1 MKARFQLDEFQLIA
15 GHAFGTS
22 QTQAIVDAVRALVD
36 GGGTGRE
43 YKLEVSPHHIY
54 EFEGPDDLVRPVV
67 TAFMDW
73 IHGLPQ
79 QITAG

>member
-1 MKARFQLDEFQLIA
+1 MKARFQLDEFQVTA
-15 GHAFGTS
+15 SHGPGTPL
-22 QTQAIVDAVRALVD
+22 TQRIVDRIHDLID
-36 GGGTGRE
+36 GGGTGRW
-43 YKLEVSPHHIY
+43 YVLETVPIKVY

-73 IHGLPQ
+73 IHAVPQ